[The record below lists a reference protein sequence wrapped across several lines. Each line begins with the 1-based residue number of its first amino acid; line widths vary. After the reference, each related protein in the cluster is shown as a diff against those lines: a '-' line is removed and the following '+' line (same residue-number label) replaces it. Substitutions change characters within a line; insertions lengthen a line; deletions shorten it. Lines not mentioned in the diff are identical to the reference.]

1 MAIRLEMAFKP
12 SAESWLRH
20 QSAYDLW
27 QTGQNVNFH
36 IVPSSARM
44 VMQMLIAAVADKVG
58 HNADFGLGIAY
69 DDRRSISR
77 PASVPCRS
85 LLSDLTFTVVI

>member
-1 MAIRLEMAFKP
+1 MAIRPEMVFKP

-20 QSAYDLW
+20 QSAYHLW

-36 IVPSSARM
+36 VAPSSARM

-58 HNADFGLGIAY
+58 HNADFGLEIAY
-69 DDRRSISR
+69 DDMTAAPS
-77 PASVPCRS
+77 PA
-85 LLSDLTFTVVI
+85 LHQ